1 MSNSYEEIRRLMY
14 EYAECVDLADFEGLA
29 RLFAHGQM
37 RSSTADGGMSGEAV
51 RDFYAATNRVHPD
64 GTLRTRHLATNIII
78 DLDEAGASASAR
90 SHFLVLQATVNL
102 PLQPIVALRAS
113 RRQLALHRAH
123 GARRSGREHV
133 GAPDLRHRDRAR
145 RPQRHREAAG
155 LIRRDPRES
164 AQLRLRGMPRAS
176 WAITLRMISLEPA

>member
-37 RSSTADGGMSGEAV
+37 RSNTADGGMSGEAV
-51 RDFYAATNRVHPD
+51 RDFYAATNRVHSD

-90 SHFLVLQATVNL
+90 SYFLVLQATVNL
-102 PLQPIVALRAS
+102 PLQPIVAGRYHDRFERADGTWRFIERMVLVDQVGNMS
-113 RRQLALHRAH
+113 
-123 GARRSGREHV
+123 EHLTFDIATERV
-133 GAPDLRHRDRAR
+133 DL
-145 RPQRHREAAG
+145 
-155 LIRRDPRES
+155 S
-164 AQLRLRGMPRAS
+164 AIVKP
-176 WAITLRMISLEPA
+176 PA